1 MIGSHCVH
9 ALIVVLMGFSLP
21 PGIQEGDETSVGI
34 EAVGGGQSHPLIDQ
48 PDLFIPRSPRTAE
61 DIERFDTLRL
71 YAAGRALE
79 ARREWTDAVELLEKA
94 RQLEPDSV
102 AILRRLSRLYF
113 GLGGE
118 DRIQKGL
125 ETGLA
130 ALEAEPEDAETIRR
144 LVRHYRTS
152 NNDEAAEQLLRSVL
166 ENPELPDFCQ
176 ARLVVLH
183 ELGRLYAD
191 AQRFDQAV
199 EPFAQLVQ
207 LLDAREATRLTPAQ
221 VQDVFG
227 EVEADAYRRFGETFF
242 NAGRFDLAIV
252 ALRRSLVYDPDSQQT
267 PLYLAQALLRAN
279 RPEEALSL
287 LEPIVKD
294 RPPGRVTFDVLIQ
307 VLTVLNRTDEIIPRL
322 EQASKVDPSNFLLR
336 YALAERYEAEGR
348 RDEAQRLYQNLISD
362 QPDPEG
368 LATLAQSL
376 REQGK
381 LEELILLFETAS
393 TQRSGRLA
401 IETQLRL
408 IGTDPE
414 LAGEILDAGIA
425 LLNED
430 PPRLGK
436 VGIEL
441 LSEIASRSDQ
451 LDQRVELDRLSL
463 EQDPSPQNHLELAD
477 SLVAAGQP
485 GEAVET
491 FEQLLKRYPE
501 LQEQP
506 QLLARMAELQFD
518 AGQIEE
524 ALESGR
530 KILDRQPNDL
540 PMIQLVGYALQRLKR
555 FEEAL
560 DLYQGIPE
568 RFAGNPE
575 AIRLSKI
582 WTANALASADRF
594 EEGERILLQ
603 LLEEQPDDPWLNN
616 DLGYLWAERGINLDR
631 AEELIR
637 KAVDADPSNSAY
649 LDSLGW
655 VLYKLGRPEDAL
667 THLEEAVRLRASA
680 VNLDHLGDV
689 YFVLDRRNEARD
701 AWKRAESLAEDADPP
716 DPTLESI
723 REKLQALGDDDP
735 PPPSDANTDTINP

>member
-1 MIGSHCVH
+1 MIGFHCVH
-9 ALIVVLMGFSLP
+9 ALVLLLMGYSLP
-21 PGIQEGDETSVGI
+21 PAIQAGEESSGV
-34 EAVGGGQSHPLIDQ
+34 VQGGGQSHPLIDQ
-48 PDLFIPRSPRTAE
+48 PELFIPKTPRTSE
-61 DIERFDTLRL
+61 DIEQFDTLRL
-71 YAAGRALE
+71 YAAGRAME
-79 ARREWTDAVELLEKA
+79 ARREWTAAVELLERA
-94 RQLEPDSV
+94 RELEPESV

-130 ALEAEPEDAETIRR
+130 AIEAEPEDPETIRR

-166 ENPELPDFCQ
+166 DNPELSDFSQ

-199 EPFAQLVQ
+199 EPFAELVQ
-207 LLDAREATRLTPAQ
+207 LLDTRDATRLTPAQ

-227 EVEADAYRRFGETFF
+227 EVEADAYRRFGESFF

-267 PLYLAQALLRAN
+267 PLYLAQALLRDN
-279 RPEEALSL
+279 RPEEALKL

-294 RPPGRVTFDVLIQ
+294 RPPGRVTFDVLVQ

-322 EQASKVDPSNFLLR
+322 EQASEGDPSNFLLR

-348 RDEAQRLYQNLISD
+348 RDDARRLYRTLISD
-362 QPDPEG
+362 QPDPQG
-368 LATLAQSL
+368 LATLAQTL

-381 LEELILLFETAS
+381 LEELIRLFETARN
-393 TQRSGRLA
+393 QRGGRMA
-401 IETQLRL
+401 IETQLRF

-414 LAGEILDAGIA
+414 LAGEILEAGIA
-425 LLNED
+425 LLQEN
-430 PPRLGK
+430 PPRLGPES
-436 VGIEL
+436 IEI
-441 LSEIASRSDQ
+441 LSEIASRSDR
-451 LDQRVELDRLSL
+451 LEERVVLDRLSL
-463 EQDPSPQNHLELAD
+463 DQDPSPQNHLELAD
-477 SLVAAGQP
+477 SLVAAGEP
-485 GEAVET
+485 GEAVDT
-491 FEQLLKRYPE
+491 FQQLLQRYPE
-501 LQEQP
+501 LQNEP

-518 AGQIEE
+518 AGRIEQ

-530 KILDRQPNDL
+530 KILERQPNDL

-560 DLYQGIPE
+560 ALYKDIPD

-594 EEGERILLQ
+594 EEGEQILLE

-655 VLYKLGRPEDAL
+655 VLYKQGRPEDAI
-667 THLEEAVRLRASA
+667 THLEEAVRLRPSA

-689 YFVLDRRNEARD
+689 YFVLDRRNDARD
-701 AWKRAESLAEDADPP
+701 AWKRAETLAEDADPP

-723 REKLQALGDDDP
+723 REKLQALGDDEP
-735 PPPSDANTDTINP
+735 PPRSDGNADAINP

>member
-1 MIGSHCVH
+1 MIGSHCVQ
-9 ALIVVLMGFSLP
+9 ALIAFLMGFSIP
-21 PGIQEGDETSVGI
+21 PGIQEGDEQAGGV
-34 EAVGGGQSHPLIDQ
+34 EAVPREQSHPLLDQ
-48 PDLFIPRSPRTAE
+48 PERFVPRSPRTSE
-61 DIERFDTLRL
+61 DIEQLDTLRL

-79 ARREWTDAVELLEKA
+79 ARREWTDAVELLEQA
-94 RQLEPDSV
+94 RELEPDSV

-130 ALEAEPEDAETIRR
+130 ALEAEPEDAETVRR

-166 ENPELPDFCQ
+166 ENPELPAFCQ

-207 LLDAREATRLTPAQ
+207 LLDSREATQLTPAQ
-221 VQDVFG
+221 IQDVFG
-227 EVEADAYRRFGETFF
+227 EVEADAYRRFGESFF

-267 PLYLAQALLRAN
+267 PLYLAQALLRDN
-279 RPEEALSL
+279 RPEEALAL

-294 RPPGRVTFDVLIQ
+294 RPPGRVTFDVLVQ
-307 VLTVLNRTDEIIPRL
+307 VLTVLNRSEEVIPRL
-322 EQASKVDPSNFLLR
+322 EQASEVDPSNYLLR

-348 RDEAQRLYQNLISD
+348 RDDARRLYRTLISD

-368 LATLAQSL
+368 LAALAQTL

-381 LEELILLFETAS
+381 LEELIRLFETAR
-393 TQRSGRLA
+393 TQAGGRMA
-401 IETQLRL
+401 IETQLRF

-425 LLNED
+425 LLREN
-430 PPRLGK
+430 PPRIGK
-436 VGIEL
+436 VGIDL
-441 LSEIASRSDQ
+441 LSEIASRSDR

-463 EQDPSPQNHLELAD
+463 ERDPSPQNHLELAD
-477 SLVAAGQP
+477 SLVAAGEP

-491 FEQLLKRYPE
+491 FEQLLQRFPE
-501 LQEQP
+501 LNDEP

-518 AGQIEE
+518 AGRIEQ

-540 PMIQLVGYALQRLKR
+540 PMIQLVGYALQRLGR
-555 FEEAL
+555 FDEAL
-560 DLYQGIPE
+560 ALYEAIPD

-655 VLYKLGRPEDAL
+655 VLYKQGRTEEAI
-667 THLEEAVRLRASA
+667 THLEEAVRLRPSA

-689 YFVLDRRNEARD
+689 YFVLDRRNDARD
-701 AWKRAESLAEDADPP
+701 AWKRAEALAEDADPP
-716 DPTLESI
+716 DPTLASI

-735 PPPSDANTDTINP
+735 PPPPDGNAESINP